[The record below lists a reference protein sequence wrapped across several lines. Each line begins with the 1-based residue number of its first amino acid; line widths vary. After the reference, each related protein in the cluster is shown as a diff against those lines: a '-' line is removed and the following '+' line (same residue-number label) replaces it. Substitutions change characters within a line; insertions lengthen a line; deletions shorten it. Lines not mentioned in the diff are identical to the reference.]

1 MGKYRKYNNGGS
13 FLDTLD
19 EISQGVVPDGANPA
33 SAAAT
38 GGQAGGF
45 LRSLAGSGKLG
56 DFLKSDLA
64 KSLGALGVGAF
75 ERGRAKRA
83 LEAGIDARED
93 AAKKQSAAGK
103 KAYEKMLSKLRDRPA
118 VTQASEDAFQ
128 GQKEAAEALLAAG
141 DRRTQEQ
148 RGDIVSAL
156 QSGDP
161 RAAASML
168 GTLEKLDAGDDAR
181 RAQALGMKTAADQKR
196 AGMVEREK
204 DFQSSL
210 DQLLMDRGAQAADEG
225 RRELLDLT
233 ERREAAG
240 PAATSSGMQTATALA
255 TLLKDFKPGNPGDEE
270 RKYGGRIKAEAG
282 MRYMA
287 DEGFKTEGE
296 FNHATNKKAV
306 IDEENGRKEAELTG
320 GELVFNP
327 KQTKKIENLIEDGKA
342 KELLDFMKDLLAQ
355 PQFQD

>member
-1 MGKYRKYNNGGS
+1 MQSWASTENI
-13 FLDTLD
+13 TT
-19 EISQGVVPDGANPA
+19 GVVPEGANPA

-45 LRSLAGSGKLG
+45 LSNLAGSGKLG

-64 KSLGALGVGAF
+64 KGLGALGVGLF

-103 KAYEKMLSKLRDRPA
+103 KAYEKMLSKLRDRSA
-118 VTQASEDAFQ
+118 VTQASEDALQ

-161 RAAASML
+161 RSAASLL
-168 GTLEKLDAGDDAR
+168 GTLDKLDAGDDAR
-181 RAQALGMKTAADQKR
+181 IAQALGMKTAADQKR

-210 DQLLMDRGAQAADEG
+210 DQMLMDRGAMAADEG

-255 TLLKDFKPGNPGDEE
+255 TLLKDFKPGNPGDEDK
-270 RKYGGRIKAEAG
+270 KYGGRIKAEAG

-287 DEGFKTEGE
+287 DEGFKTKGD
-296 FNHATNKKAV
+296 FNHKTNKKAV
-306 IDEENGRKEAELTG
+306 IDEEDGKKEAELTG

-327 KQTKKIENLIEDGKA
+327 DQSEMMEKLIKKGDEKG
-342 KELLDFMKDLLAQ
+342 LLEFMRDLMSK